1 MATWHGVSEVMAAF
15 EKVSAQADAATRTI
29 VVKAAAVVE
38 KQAKSNFSGSHKKG
52 EPHVGG
58 SKPNI
63 VTGNLRRSI
72 THTAV
77 TRSGLGEYSSRVGP
91 TAVYGRRVELGYS
104 GGGGGRGHQ
113 PTRAFP
119 YFQPGAQA
127 ARRQFAGIA
136 AAEWGRF
143 LRL

>member
-1 MATWHGVSEVMAAF
+1 MASWSGLSDVLAAF
-15 EKVSAQADAATRTI
+15 EKVSVQADTATRVI
-29 VVKAAAVVE
+29 VVKAAAVAE
-38 KQAKSNFSGSHKKG
+38 AEIKRGFSGSHKKG

-58 SKPNI
+58 NKPNI
-63 VTGNLRRSI
+63 VTGNLRRSV

-91 TAVYGRRVELGYS
+91 TAVYGRRVELGYA

-119 YFQPGAQA
+119 YFRPGADA
-127 ARRQFAGIA
+127 ARRQFGALA
-136 AAEWGRF
+136 ATEWARF
-143 LRL
+143 LRR